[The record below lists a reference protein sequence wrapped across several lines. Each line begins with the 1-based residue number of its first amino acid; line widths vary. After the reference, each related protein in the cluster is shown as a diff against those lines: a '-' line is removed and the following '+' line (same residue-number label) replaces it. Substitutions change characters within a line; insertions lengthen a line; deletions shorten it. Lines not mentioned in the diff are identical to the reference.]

1 MSNKLDTKKDILPK
15 VNLLKYYTFDNYVI
29 GENNNFALAFA
40 KAVSD
45 SPGTEYNP
53 LFIYSSVGLGKT
65 HLLNAI
71 GNAIIDKNPE
81 KKILYIPAHQFEAD
95 LVDAI
100 QFNKLDDFRKEYTN
114 LDVLLIDDI
123 QFIASKESA
132 QNEFFHAFNELFNN
146 GKQIVLSSD
155 RPPSSLSTLEQRLR
169 SRFEGGIITEVL
181 CPDIETRKA
190 ILNQKIAE
198 KGAAIPDNVID
209 FLCQSVRD
217 DIRKLEGALKETLAF
232 AKLSN
237 KTITIDIAKQVITQK
252 LSQKKSSAMGLSGI
266 YESLQ
271 RQNPPQKEEK
281 EAVQEEITPQEENGN
296 KVPSHPKINLSL
308 PPSAKKKESLIRLS
322 PKNIALAS
330 DEEAKEDNT
339 SPEKNTPSSDDKK
352 TVLIDKQQDT
362 LHKDQETTEKI
373 KANLEKKTL
382 SLTSAF
388 SNQSIQQLAKKKETP
403 SPSEEQ
409 INNQPA
415 DEPTVTVEKDS
426 EMNKQPPLPESPKQQ
441 SLSEKMSLTNIFS
454 SHDIKE
460 KINKIIAIGGGN
472 DGETPNAILG
482 KNESVN
488 TKSFSI
494 FNKEHKKKLHF
505 ELKKFEATLKKIN
518 TGKIN
523 IYYFDAMDDFTENLE
538 MARIANKNAQYQ
550 EGLDHIRKVK
560 KAFAELT
567 VNNNETDPITVTPSS
582 TGLSYKTTVLLCLF
596 GIGGIIVL
604 ILWFILFGNF

>member
-1 MSNKLDTKKDILPK
+1 MSNKTDTKKDILPK
-15 VNLLKYYTFDNYVI
+15 VNLLKYYTFDNYVT

-53 LFIYSSVGLGKT
+53 LFIYSAVGLGKT

-71 GNAIIDKNPE
+71 GNAIIDKNPK

-100 QFNKLDDFRKEYTN
+100 QFNKLDVFREEYSN
-114 LDVLLIDDI
+114 LDVLMVDDI

-155 RPPSSLSTLEQRLR
+155 RPPSALSTLEQRLR

-190 ILNQKIAE
+190 ILHQKIAE
-198 KGAAIPDNVID
+198 KGVAIPDNVID
-209 FLCQSVRD
+209 FLCQSIRD

-237 KTITIDIAKQVITQK
+237 KIITLEIAKQVITQK
-252 LSQKKSSAMGLSGI
+252 LSQKKTSAMGLSGI
-266 YESLQ
+266 YESLEQ
-271 RQNPPQKEEK
+271 HNPPPK
-281 EAVQEEITPQEENGN
+281 QEETQEKIVTPAEDEK
-296 KVPSHPKINLSL
+296 KVPGHPKINLSL
-308 PPSAKKKESLIRLS
+308 PPSVKKKESLIRMSSKNLS
-322 PKNIALAS
+322 LTDKDEEGKKDDTTQEKNI
-330 DEEAKEDNT
+330 
-339 SPEKNTPSSDDKK
+339 PSSNDKK
-352 TVLIDKQQDT
+352 TVLIPDQQNPP
-362 LHKDQETTEKI
+362 HEDQETTEI

-388 SNQSIQQLAKKKETP
+388 SNQSIQQLVEKKKPTP
-403 SPSEEQ
+403 
-409 INNQPA
+409 NQPT
-415 DEPTVTVEKDS
+415 ETEEKNVETNRQS
-426 EMNKQPPLPESPKQQ
+426 PLPVSPKQ
-441 SLSEKMSLTNIFS
+441 STLSEKISLTNIFS

-460 KINKIIAIGGGN
+460 KINKIIAVGN
-472 DGETPNAILG
+472 ENGGETPNAILG
-482 KNESVN
+482 KNESVITEN
-488 TKSFSI
+488 GSV
-494 FNKEHKKKLHF
+494 FNKEHKKKLHYD
-505 ELKKFEATLKKIN
+505 LKNFDTTLKKIN
-518 TGKIN
+518 KGQIN
-523 IYYFDAMDDFTENLE
+523 IYYFDALDNFTKNLE
-538 MARIANKNAQYQ
+538 MAHIANKNAHYQ

-567 VNNNETDPITVTPSS
+567 VNNNETDPVVITSPSG
-582 TGLSYKTTVLLCLF
+582 TLSYKTIVILCLL
-596 GIGGIIVL
+596 GIGGIIVS
-604 ILWFILFGNF
+604 ILWFILFGNL